1 MNGLYR
7 CRCAVGYRPYTSDKL
22 ILFSEK
28 QVVSASVNLQWDPN
42 GLVMN
47 ADAMTEATQFVTAL
61 SGSTASITLS
71 DPYMTGVAWAALFD
85 SAAAYTNTSHAA
97 ANHIMLPACKEG
109 ESPESNLCRR
119 FQEIEDPRLRKSGFG
134 DFAHILVTYYYE
146 VAGTKVALDTYFRLQ
161 SFSIKHGKSYPQ
173 VSLQGVD
180 PQVVAFNQSLGN
192 FQFEENKSLEENLK
206 NVVEELGY
214 TPSFC
219 TDPTDTE
226 TKKYIMP
233 RSFKERNITAGEMIK
248 KYLSSVG
255 GSSNSLPVKEYA
267 KKISLCT
274 RANVNQ
280 GCSVFYLGKGLY
292 EGYTITGQVPTNLL
306 NLNLENDLSRGLG
319 YNYDKLP
326 LRENK
331 SYTIDEI
338 YKEKRNAKL
347 KDARTDLT
355 SFPNQFETLNK
366 RFSDN
371 QTGSGYVWNSAGPQV
386 TTEKKKKTNFHGIG
400 INGDAPISFLDGIV
414 ASVAKDGGLI
424 IIATNYFLR
433 YCDENKKCRNSVIMQ
448 ETVNLSSIEER
459 LRKVG
464 APVEMNE
471 QVGTATSEKPEFTRF
486 YISAI
491 SSSDKITLSPALVWK
506 YAVPVKPL
514 TDQEKKDID
523 LRGDKPSGPVSNSG
537 QGSVIGRVGNTG
549 RSTNPHL
556 HAEYEPP
563 RPITKEDLEGIIEI
577 GGKPPS
583 FWKETS
589 GYGAQ
594 EEFRTKPHNGVD
606 LAGDSVDINNQ
617 PITLLNGKII
627 ATGSESG
634 FGNYVVIDTPKGKI
648 LLAHLADGSTK
659 GVQGTSSS
667 VGSKYGTG
675 VQGAPAVNGAEIS
688 TEFKGVPRALRI
700 VPGRTILS
708 LITNY
713 DEWVEQGRPSTIDP
727 EIWIADRFSKWFVK
741 SARYQWGK
749 GDLRVSITGIT
760 DWGNTT
766 ARILVPSFED
776 YMSSGD
782 FNVAKDYYGYIRSV
796 GDLCWRLKDGKTSC
810 EVFCSEAQKIEN
822 FLKAGRSGSKTSV
835 NSQFPPANCQ
845 YRGTKYPP
853 DKVNAIIN
861 AAKQAGINTKAGYA
875 GVVGNALVESG
886 TNLDPAIENI
896 EGSGAFGIFQ
906 WKDSRR
912 ANLEKFARE
921 SGRSAS
927 DFSTQMSFFVA
938 ELNPNSPYYDSTSD
952 AAAPGGNLAQAMN
965 SAKSPEEAAALFNA
979 AYERA
984 PGQGEGPRQ
993 NYAIEIFSE
1002 MDCVEE

>member
-7 CRCAVGYRPYTSDKL
+7 CRCAVSYRPYSSDKL
-22 ILFSEK
+22 ISFSER
-28 QVVSASVNLQWDPN
+28 QVVSASVNLQWSPN

-85 SAAAYTNTSHAA
+85 SAAAYTNSSHAA
-97 ANHIMLPACKEG
+97 ANHILLPACKEG

-134 DFAHILVTYYYE
+134 DFAHIVVTYYYE

-192 FQFEENKSLEENLK
+192 FQLEENKSLEENLK

-233 RSFKERNITAGEMIK
+233 RSFKEKNITAGEMIK
-248 KYLSSVG
+248 KYLDSVG
-255 GSSNSLPVKEYA
+255 GSYNSLPVKEYA

-306 NLNLENDLSRGLG
+306 NQNLEYDLSRGLG

-331 SYTIDEI
+331 SYTIDDI
-338 YKEKRNAKL
+338 YKEKRDAKL
-347 KDARTDLT
+347 KNARTDLT

-386 TTEKKKKTNFHGIG
+386 TTEKKKKTNFYGIG
-400 INGDAPISFLDGIV
+400 ISGDSPVSFLDGIV
-414 ASVAKDGGLI
+414 ASVTSDGGRV

-448 ETVNLSSIEER
+448 ETVNLSGVEER
-459 LRKVG
+459 LKIG
-464 APVEMNE
+464 TPVEMNE

-486 YISAI
+486 YIAAI

-514 TDQEKKDID
+514 TDEEKKDID
-523 LRGDKPSGPVSNSG
+523 LRGNKPSEPSTDNSG
-537 QGSVIGRVGNTG
+537 RVYVGKVGGTGGSTD
-549 RSTNPHL
+549 PHL
-556 HAEYEPP
+556 HAEWSDK
-563 RPITKEDLEGIIEI
+563 RAITVEQVREFVDVSGEL
-577 GGKPPS
+577 
-583 FWKETS
+583 TS
-589 GYGAQ
+589 GYGVQ
-594 EEFRTKPHNGVD
+594 RGQSTHKGVD
-606 LAGDSVDINNQ
+606 IGGNNRAPIYLINGASVKEVVETGCTEENDISNQ
-617 PITLLNGKII
+617 CG
-627 ATGSESG
+627 GG
-634 FGNYVVIDTPKGKI
+634 FGNYVIISTPKGDMI
-648 LLAHLADGSTK
+648 LAHLAPGSTQ

-667 VGSKYGTG
+667 TGSKYGTG
-675 VQGAPAVNGAEIS
+675 VQGGPAVNGAEIS
-688 TEFKGVPRALRI
+688 TEFKGIPRALRI

-727 EIWIADRFSKWFVK
+727 GIWIAERFSKWFVK
-741 SARYQWGK
+741 SARYQWSK
-749 GDLRVSITGIT
+749 GDLRVSITGVT

-766 ARILVPSFED
+766 ARITVPPFED
-776 YMSSGD
+776 YISSGD
-782 FNVAKDYYGYIRSV
+782 FNVARDYYGYIRSV
-796 GDLCWRLKDGKTSC
+796 GDLCWKLEDGKTSC
-810 EVFCSEAQKIEN
+810 EVFCAEAQDIEN
-822 FLKAGRSGSKTSV
+822 FYKAGRSGSRASV

-853 DKVNAIIN
+853 DRVNEIVN

-875 GVVGNALVESG
+875 GVVGNALAEST
-886 TNLDPAIENI
+886 TNLNPAEENKK
-896 EGSGAFGIFQ
+896 SGAFGIFQ
-906 WKDSRR
+906 WLDRR
-912 ANLEKFARE
+912 TNLEKFARE

-938 ELNPNSPYYDSTSD
+938 ELDPNSPYYDSTSD
-952 AAAPGGNLAQAMN
+952 AKAPGGNLAQAMN
-965 SAKSPEEAAALFNA
+965 SARSPEEAAALFNA

-984 PGQGEGPRQ
+984 PGQLERERQ
-993 NYAIEIFSE
+993 DFAVEIFSE
-1002 MDCVEE
+1002 MDCVAE

>member
-1 MNGLYR
+1 MDGLYR
-7 CRCAVGYRPYTSDKL
+7 CRCAVSYRPYSSDKL
-22 ILFSEK
+22 ISFSEK
-28 QVVSASVNLQWDPN
+28 QVVSASVNLQWSPN

-85 SAAAYTNTSHAA
+85 SAAAYTNSSHAA

-109 ESPESNLCRR
+109 ESPESNRCRR
-119 FQEIEDPRLRKSGFG
+119 FQEIEDPRLRKGGFG
-134 DFAHILVTYYYE
+134 DFAHIVVKYYYE
-146 VAGTKVALDTYFRLQ
+146 VAGTKVSLDTYFRLQ

-192 FQFEENKSLEENLK
+192 FQLEENKSLEENLK

-219 TDPTDTE
+219 TDPTDKE

-233 RSFKERNITAGEMIK
+233 RSFKEKNITAGEMIK
-248 KYLSSVG
+248 KYLDSVG
-255 GSSNSLPVKEYA
+255 GSYNSLPVKEYA

-306 NLNLENDLSRGLG
+306 NQNLEYDLSRGLG

-331 SYTIDEI
+331 SYTIDDI
-338 YKEKRNAKL
+338 YKEKRDAKL

-366 RFSDN
+366 RFSDK

-386 TTEKKKKTNFHGIG
+386 KTEKKKKTNFYGIG
-400 INGDAPISFLDGIV
+400 ISGDAPKSLLDGIAV
-414 ASVAKDGGLI
+414 TVSGDGGRV

-448 ETVNLSSIEER
+448 ETVNLSSVEER
-459 LRKVG
+459 LKEG
-464 APVEMNE
+464 TPVEMNE
-471 QVGTATSEKPEFTRF
+471 QIGTATSEKPEFTRF

-514 TDQEKKDID
+514 TDEEKKDID
-523 LRGDKPSGPVSNSG
+523 LRGDKPSSPVSNSG

-549 RSTNPHL
+549 RSTGPHL
-556 HAEYEPP
+556 HAEYEPS
-563 RPITKEDLEGIIEI
+563 RPITREDLDGIIEI
-577 GGKPPS
+577 GGRPPS
-583 FWKETS
+583 SWKTS
-589 GYGAQ
+589 SRYGAQ
-594 EEFRTKPHNGVD
+594 EEFRPRPHKGVD
-606 LAGDSVDINNQ
+606 LVGDSVDINNQ
-617 PITLLNGKII
+617 PITLLDGKVID
-627 ATGSESG
+627 TGFESG
-634 FGNYVVIDTPKGKI
+634 FGNYVVIDTPKGEI
-648 LLAHLADGSTK
+648 LLAHLADGSTQ
-659 GVQGTSSS
+659 GVQGTKSS
-667 VGSKYGTG
+667 VGSRYGTG
-675 VQGAPAVNGAEIS
+675 VQSGPAVNGAEIS
-688 TEFKGVPRALRI
+688 TEFKGIPRALRI

-727 EIWIADRFSKWFVK
+727 GIWIAERFSKWFVK
-741 SARYQWGK
+741 NARYQWSK
-749 GDLRVSITGIT
+749 GDLRVSITGVT

-766 ARILVPSFED
+766 ARIQVPPFED
-776 YMSSGD
+776 YISSGE

-796 GDLCWRLKDGKTSC
+796 GDLCWKLEDGKTSC
-810 EVFCSEAQKIEN
+810 EVFCKEAQDIEN
-822 FLKAGRSGSKTSV
+822 FYKAGRSGSRGSV
-835 NSQFPPANCQ
+835 NSEFPPANCQ
-845 YRGTKYPP
+845 YKGSKYPA
-853 DKVNAIIN
+853 DKVNLIIN
-861 AAKQAGINTKAGYA
+861 ATRQAGINTKAAYA
-875 GVVGNALVESG
+875 GIVGNALAEST
-886 TNLDPAIENI
+886 TNLDPAIENRK
-896 EGSGAFGIFQ
+896 GSGAFGIFQ
-906 WKDSRR
+906 WLGPRR
-912 ANLEKFARE
+912 TNLEKFARE

-927 DFSTQMSFFVA
+927 DFNTQMSFFIA
-938 ELNPNSPYYDSTSD
+938 ELDPDSPYYDATSD
-952 AAAPGGNLAQAMN
+952 VKAPGGNLIQAMN
-965 SAKSPEEAAALFNA
+965 SARSPEEAAALFND

-984 PGQGEGPRQ
+984 PGQLEGERQ
-993 NYAIEIFSE
+993 DFGVEIFSE